1 MQKPTS
7 DAHSNTYSI
16 NANFEGISYT
26 AHNGH
31 ISSAV
36 SHPRHRQIPTA
47 VVSAFHRIKDDIG
60 IVQRHLEKNSQGCR
74 IHTL

>member
-26 AHNGH
+26 YHVH
-31 ISSAV
+31 DIS
-36 SHPRHRQIPTA
+36 
-47 VVSAFHRIKDDIG
+47 VVLADRSG
-60 IVQRHLEKNSQGCR
+60 SQSLPFGFSGLLHGGSGQDAIEPGTR
-74 IHTL
+74 